1 MAESEKKSLIDFE
14 WDLFDDESPET
25 EVAPPADLAGEL
37 PEKTLKPQAED
48 DDWP

>member
-1 MAESEKKSLIDFE
+1 MAESEKKSQIDFE

-25 EVAPPADLAGEL
+25 AVKPPDDLDGRAEEPPA
-37 PEKTLKPQAED
+37 PEIDED